1 MLGAEISDF
10 QELENISLKF
20 NDAKAIVPAVLSLF
34 GKVPR
39 QVKPDFINVFEEK
52 ICVNYYTEKYCKTMN
67 QRVMTLED
75 HIEDNE

>member
-1 MLGAEISDF
+1 MCVLSFIALLATMLGAEISDF

-39 QVKPDFINVFEEK
+39 QVKPNVF
-52 ICVNYYTEKYCKTMN
+52 VYYTGFY
-67 QRVMTLED
+67 
-75 HIEDNE
+75 